1 MYIMSSV
8 LYYSN
13 QCKHSRQLLS
23 QLAKSRQSK
32 DIHFICIDRREKHA
46 DGGIY
51 IILDTGQRILLPPT
65 VKSVPSLMLLHH
77 GNRDIQGI
85 KENMH
90 HLKPGEIS
98 LTNQATNMN
107 GEPLAFSFSEMGSN
121 LSDSYSYLDMTA
133 EQLSAKGDGGL
144 RMRHSYMLIN
154 ESQTIATP
162 PDDYEPDKVGSIDL
176 GKLQAARNNEIRQ
189 NHS

>member
-13 QCKHSRQLLS
+13 QCQHSRILLS
-23 QLAKSRQSK
+23 QLAKSKQSK
-32 DIHFICIDRREKHA
+32 DIHFICIDKREKHA
-46 DGGIY
+46 DGAIH
-51 IILDTGQRILLPPT
+51 IILNTGQRILLPAT

-77 GNRDIQGI
+77 GNRVIPGI
-85 KENMH
+85 KEITQY
-90 HLKPGEIS
+90 LKPGETS

-121 LSDSYSYLDMTA
+121 LSDTYSYLDMTA

-144 RMRHSYMLIN
+144 RQRHNYMLIN
-154 ESQTIATP
+154 ESLTIATP
-162 PDDYEPDKVGSIDL
+162 PDDYEPNKVGAVDL
-176 GKLQAARNNEIRQ
+176 GKLQASRNNEIRQ
-189 NHS
+189 KH

>member
-1 MYIMSSV
+1 MSSV

-13 QCKHSRQLLS
+13 QCPHSRILLA

-32 DIHFICIDRREKHA
+32 DIHFICIDNREKHVN
-46 DGGIY
+46 GEIN
-51 IILDTGQRILLPPT
+51 IILNTGQRILLPPT

-77 GNRDIQGI
+77 GNRVIPGI
-85 KENMH
+85 KEILH
-90 HLKPGEIS
+90 YLKPGEVT

-107 GEPLAFSFSEMGSN
+107 GEPLAFSFNEMGSN
-121 LSDSYSYLDMTA
+121 LSDTYSYLDMTA

-144 RMRHSYMLIN
+144 RMRHNYMLIN
-154 ESQTIATP
+154 EDQTIATP
-162 PDDYEPDKVGSIDL
+162 PDDYQPDKVGSVDL

-189 NHS
+189 NRS